1 MIWVET
7 VSELK
12 NVLSGWRREG
22 LSVGLVPTMGYFHEG
37 HLTLMKEARA
47 ENNRVV
53 VSLFVNP
60 TQFGP
65 NEDLDRYPRDH
76 VKDRQLAEGAGVDL
90 IFAPAAEEMYP
101 KGYQTWVEVTGITQ
115 GLCGN
120 SRPGHFRGVT
130 TVVTKLMLLI
140 GPDRAYFGEKDA
152 QQLRVI
158 RRMVLDLNIPL
169 EVRSV
174 PTVREADGLAM
185 SSRNVYL
192 SSAERRAALVLS
204 QALFKVRDLVQAGE
218 KEVCRLR
225 GHILEM
231 FQNEPLVRLEY
242 LEFVDDDTLE
252 NMADVDRPVLVAL
265 AARVGKTRLIDNIVV
280 GRTPGK

>member
-1 MIWVET
+1 MTWLET
-7 VSELK
+7 IAELK
-12 NVLSGWRREG
+12 TEISRWRRAG

-37 HLTLMKEARA
+37 HLALMKQARA
-47 ENNRVV
+47 ENDRVV

-65 NEDLDRYPRDH
+65 TEDLDRYPRDH
-76 VKDRQLAEGAGVDL
+76 DKDRRLAESVGVDM
-90 IFAPAAEEMYP
+90 IFAPSPEEMYP
-101 KGYQTWVEVTGITQ
+101 PGHKTWVEVTGITQ

-130 TVVTKLMLLI
+130 TVVTKLMMLV

-152 QQLRVI
+152 QQLRVV
-158 RRMVLDLNIPL
+158 RRMIRDLNIPV

-185 SSRNVYL
+185 SSRNIFL
-192 SSAERRAALVLS
+192 APEERQAALVLS
-204 QALFKVRDLVQAGE
+204 QALFFAGDRARAGE
-218 KEVCRLR
+218 TDVDNIRRCMV
-225 GHILEM
+225 EM
-231 FQNEPLVRLEY
+231 IENEPLVKMEY

-252 NMADVDRPVLVAL
+252 GIKQVNRPVLVAL
-265 AARVGKTRLIDNIVV
+265 AAKVGQTRLIDNIVI
-280 GRTPGK
+280 RLT